1 MCFSYVCS
9 IGACLALS
17 VSSSFLWL
25 GLAGAFIRAVVVPC
39 GGRKKSVHTSSYSL
53 APDPY
58 FIFLFFLFL
67 LVFFFFFFFFELSWI
82 KEDYDKKNNVEKE
95 RIRHKTKTTGASL
108 IIIVQVIFYFL

>member
-58 FIFLFFLFL
+58 FIFLFFF
-67 LVFFFFFFFFELSWI
+67 FFFFFFFFELSWI

-95 RIRHKTKTTGASL
+95 GIRHKTKTTGASL

>member
-67 LVFFFFFFFFELSWI
+67 LLVFFFFFFFFFFSLVGLKRIMI
-82 KEDYDKKNNVEKE
+82 KK
-95 RIRHKTKTTGASL
+95 IM
-108 IIIVQVIFYFL
+108 